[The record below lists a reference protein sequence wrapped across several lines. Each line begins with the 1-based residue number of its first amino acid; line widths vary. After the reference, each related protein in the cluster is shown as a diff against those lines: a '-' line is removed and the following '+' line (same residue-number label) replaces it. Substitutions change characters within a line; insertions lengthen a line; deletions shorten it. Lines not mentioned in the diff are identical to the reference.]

1 MESLKRTIEKIAP
14 TPTAILIRGETG
26 TGKEL
31 VAQAL
36 HQLSRRASGPLVKI
50 NCGALPES
58 LVEAELFGHERGAF
72 TGAERAKPGRFELA
86 DGGTLFLDEVGELPA
101 AIQVKLLR
109 VLQDGVIDRVGSTES
124 RQVNVRIVAATHRDL
139 KEEVQAGRFRE
150 DLLYRLNVIEV
161 VVPPLRER
169 REDIALLVEHMLD
182 RQAERLERPR
192 SSVTPEAI
200 SALCGLPW
208 PGNVRELEN
217 AVERAILLAESET
230 LAPSDFGLPAGGSAP
245 VAEGAT
251 LKDAA
256 RAAAAETERRM
267 IQAALD
273 ETGGNVT
280 QAAEQLGLSR
290 RGLQIKMKELE
301 LR

>member
-1 MESLKRTIEKIAP
+1 
-14 TPTAILIRGETG
+14 
-26 TGKEL
+26 
-31 VAQAL
+31 
-36 HQLSRRASGPLVKI
+36 
-50 NCGALPES
+50 
-58 LVEAELFGHERGAF
+58 
-72 TGAERAKPGRFELA
+72 
-86 DGGTLFLDEVGELPA
+86 
-101 AIQVKLLR
+101 
-109 VLQDGVIDRVGSTES
+109 
-124 RQVNVRIVAATHRDL
+124 VAATHRDL

-150 DLLYRLNVIEV
+150 DLFYRLNVIEV

-169 REDIALLVEHMLD
+169 REDIALLLEYMLD

-192 SSVTPEAI
+192 SSVTPETI

-217 AVERAILLAESET
+217 AVERAILLAESER
-230 LAPSDFGLPAGGSAP
+230 LVPSDFGLPTGGAAP

-251 LKDAA
+251 LKDAS